1 MIEISHTY
9 TLTSVWQKQL
19 AEELVEKLGAE
30 LIGDNFLEMPK
41 NVADGGFYYTE
52 VVPGLSVVIW
62 DLTFKEVILIKRVKS
77 EDDLYIIHYDFS
89 DEMNLIHVEG
99 IKHKI
104 GYKANL
110 GLGVFDNAIDNVF
123 QPVVGERVYA
133 MRLLVAKDLLKS
145 TVVNSVIR
153 DSNKRKIKS
162 AKNTLFF
169 YDHID
174 SKSKVIMHAIKNKSF
189 LDPAFEIYL
198 RGVALRLLA
207 KFIDRYSNLAPVF
220 DHITEREAEIL
231 DTTKDY
237 LLDNLYVGFPGI
249 NFLADMAGMSVSK
262 YMSLFKKMFIGTPKN
277 FFLREKMILANELLK
292 SGKFDSLTDVSQE
305 LNYIKLSYFTSIYFQ
320 QFGRKPADDFIK
332 ATFE

>member
-1 MIEISHTY
+1 MIEIIHTY
-9 TLTSVWQKQL
+9 TLTAVWQKQL
-19 AEELVEKLGAE
+19 VKDLIEKLGAE
-30 LIGDNFLEMPK
+30 LIGDNFLQMPK
-41 NVADGGFYYTE
+41 NIADGGFYYTD

-62 DLTFKEVILIKRVKS
+62 DLTFKEDILIKRVKS
-77 EDDLYIIHYDFS
+77 KDDLYIIHYDFS
-89 DEMNLIHVEG
+89 DEMNLIHVQG

-123 QPVVGERVYA
+123 QPVVGERVFA
-133 MRLLVAKDLLKS
+133 MRLLVAKDLLKF
-145 TVVNSVIR
+145 TVANGAIR

-162 AKNTLFF
+162 GKNTLFF

-174 SKSKVIMHAIKNKSF
+174 SKSKVIMHAIKSKSF

-207 KFIDRYSNLAPVF
+207 KFIDRYSNLVPMLH
-220 DHITEREAEIL
+220 HITEKEADIL
-231 DTTKDY
+231 NTTKDY
-237 LLDNLYVGFPGI
+237 LLDNLYIGFPGI

-262 YMSLFKKMFIGTPKN
+262 YMSLFKKMFINTPKN

-292 SGKFDSLTDVSQE
+292 SGKFDTLTDISQE
-305 LNYIKLSYFTSIYFQ
+305 LNYTKLSYFTSIYFQ
-320 QFGRKPADDFIK
+320 QFDKKPSEDFIK
-332 ATFE
+332 ATF